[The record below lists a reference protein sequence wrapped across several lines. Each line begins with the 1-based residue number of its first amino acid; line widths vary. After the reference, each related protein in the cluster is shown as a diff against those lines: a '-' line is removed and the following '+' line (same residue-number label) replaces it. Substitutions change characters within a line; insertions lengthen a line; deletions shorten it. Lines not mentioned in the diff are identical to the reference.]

1 MVPHFPVMVVLG
13 CGLVFAGG
21 DFHFQL
27 GRVLA
32 PVQRTELD
40 GAEIA
45 AYVPSRDEFLVTT
58 GDKGVSALPVTAGA
72 KASVTSYNGEVA
84 SVAAH
89 GDLVAVPEMGVPHT
103 LPGSVHLYQ
112 FRAGDARFPSLVKT
126 YPTCAHPDMITFT
139 PDGSKILVA
148 CEGEIDAETRAD
160 PEGAIGVIDLSRG
173 VASGVSVSLG
183 FGGFDSLALAKRGV
197 RLAGPG
203 NFKQNIEPEYI
214 AVAPDGRTAWATLQ
228 ENDAVARIDLV
239 RKKITDIFPLGAV
252 DHSKPGN
259 EFDYRQDGRISLE
272 NAPLRGLRQPDGI
285 AALTV
290 NGRDYFFTANEGS
303 PREYSFYTDVTTA
316 AALSQA
322 GKLDAKIF
330 TPELVRSMGALPV
343 SSMEPCAEGAPP
355 CRSLNVFG
363 GRSMSVFD
371 GATGK
376 LVFDSGSMLERMLAK
391 DVPSR
396 FNQNDKKEKH
406 KMDARSDDKGSEPET
421 VTLGKVNGHTLAF
434 LGLERAGGIVVWD
447 VTRPESPEIID
458 YIIDDRDR
466 GPEGILFVPAEKN
479 ASHRPLLAV
488 GYEYSRTF
496 VVYTVSLP

>member
-1 MVPHFPVMVVLG
+1 MVPHFSLMVVLG
-13 CGLVFAGG
+13 CGLAFGG
-21 DFHFQL
+21 DDFHFQL
-27 GRVLA
+27 GNVLA
-32 PVQRTELD
+32 PVQRAELG
-40 GAEIA
+40 GAEIV

-58 GDKGVSALPVTAGA
+58 GDESVSALSMSAGA
-72 KASVTSYNGEVA
+72 KASVKEYTGEVA
-84 SVAAH
+84 SVAVY

-112 FRAGDARFPSLVKT
+112 FKKGDAQFPSLVKT
-126 YPTCAHPDMITFT
+126 YQTCAHPDMITFT

-148 CEGEIDAETRAD
+148 CEGEIDEETRKD
-160 PEGAIGVIDLSRG
+160 PEGAIGVIDISKG
-173 VASGVSVSLG
+173 PAAGASVSLG

-214 AVAPDGRTAWATLQ
+214 AVAPDGKTAWATLQ
-228 ENDAVARIDLV
+228 ENNAVARIDLV
-239 RKKITDIFPLGAV
+239 HQKITDVFSLGAV

-259 EFDYRQDGRISLE
+259 EFDYKQDGRISLE

-290 NGRDYFFTANEGS
+290 NGHDYFFTANEGA
-303 PREYSFYTDVTTA
+303 PREYSFYTDVTNA

-330 TPELVRSMGALPV
+330 TPNVVRGMGELPV
-343 SSMEPCAEGAPP
+343 SSMEPCAEGEPP
-355 CRSLNVFG
+355 CKSLNVFG

-376 LVFDSGSMLERMLAK
+376 LVFDSGAMLERMLAK
-391 DVPSR
+391 NEPSR
-396 FNQNDKKEKH
+396 FNQNDKKAKH
-406 KMDARSDDKGSEPET
+406 KADSKSDDKGSEPET
-421 VTLGKVNGHTLAF
+421 ITIGNVNGHTLAF

-447 VTRPESPEIID
+447 VSKPESPKIID

-466 GPEGILFVPAEKN
+466 GPEGILFVPAEKSAN
-479 ASHRPLLAV
+479 HKPFLAV
-488 GYEYSRTF
+488 GYEYSKTF
-496 VVYTVSLP
+496 VVYSVSVP